1 MIDWTRGYECT
12 WRFSEVD
19 MATWASMGSL
29 GSVTSATYEAE
40 KATDSVETG
49 TLTCILPYSSGK
61 PAGWFR
67 IEGLVQQGT
76 SSTVVTVATLLFS
89 PESSTWAGGM
99 RTDSLRGVSG
109 MAAASDADNLPAGA
123 ELPDGE
129 WAAKGSNGSARVAE
143 LIGSCTPAPIVEVGQ
158 FSVSETVVFDLDAPP
173 LAAAKTIL
181 DKAGW
186 IARPN
191 ALGEIEVMPMPSTPI
206 ASFGAEDKGLFKS
219 TASSDSE
226 GRITYTRAW
235 SPVLKVWDVFTANLP
250 EIGLDGTYR
259 VYSQRVTCGKGI
271 TVEETVEEV
280 S

>member
-29 GSVTSATYEAE
+29 GSVTSATYAADSES
-40 KATDSVETG
+40 DSVETG
-49 TLTCILPYSSGK
+49 TLTCILPHSAGMPSG
-61 PAGWFR
+61 WYR
-67 IEGLVQQGT
+67 IEGLVQQGA
-76 SSTVVTVATLLFS
+76 SAAVVTVATLLFS

-109 MAAASDADNLPAGA
+109 MAASSDVDDLPEGA
-123 ELPDGE
+123 ELLDGAWVAE
-129 WAAKGSNGSARVAE
+129 GSNGSGRVAE
-143 LIGSCTPAPIVEVGQ
+143 LIGSCTPAPVVQVGQ
-158 FSVSETVVFDLDAPP
+158 FSVSDTVVFDLDSPP
-173 LAAAKTIL
+173 LAAAKEIL
-181 DKAGW
+181 DRAGW

-191 ALGEIEVMPMPSTPI
+191 ALGEIEIMPMPSAPI
-206 ASFGAEDKGLFKS
+206 ASFGIEDRGLFKS
-219 TASSDSE
+219 YASSDSD

-235 SPVLKVWDVFTANLP
+235 SPVLKVWDMFTANIP

-259 VYSQRVTCGKGI
+259 VYSQRVTCGRGI

-280 S
+280 A